1 VDVATLE
8 TLVGLGATVAPGD
21 IEKAVGILP
30 ENSLDI
36 LKFCTSSCNPSLQ
49 QVHTD
54 SLCEIA
60 LAAKKPQFAAH
71 FVSCGAKPDPC
82 KVKKNLSW
90 KNTVMCEDLVL
101 YLAEQTE
108 SERVDLVLQAIKHNH
123 DGMALKLLSAGTG
136 AIDQIDLGQLI
147 ASTSLASNPDLFQ
160 QLLNAGVSPN
170 GTGNS
175 AVRPLDAVLRLK
187 HAETKVPLI
196 CSLVDK
202 GANLENVCTPRQEG
216 TTIIHKVTDIAL
228 ETGK

>member
-1 VDVATLE
+1 MDVATLE
-8 TLVGLGATVAPGD
+8 TVVGLGATLTPGD
-21 IEKAVGILP
+21 IEKVVGILP

-36 LKFCTSSCNPSLQ
+36 LKYCTSYCNPSLQ

-60 LAAKKPQFAAH
+60 LAVKKPQFAAH

-101 YLAEQTE
+101 YLAEQSE

-123 DGMALKLLSAGTG
+123 DDMALKLLSAG
-136 AIDQIDLGQLI
+136 AVDQIDLGQLI

-160 QLLNAGVSPN
+160 QLLNASVSPN
-170 GTGNS
+170 GAGNS

-187 HAETKVPLI
+187 RAETKVPLI